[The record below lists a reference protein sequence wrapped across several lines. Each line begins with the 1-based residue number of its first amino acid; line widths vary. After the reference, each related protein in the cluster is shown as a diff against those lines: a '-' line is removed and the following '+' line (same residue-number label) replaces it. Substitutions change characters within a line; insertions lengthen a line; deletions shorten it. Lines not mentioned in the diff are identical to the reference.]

1 MTEHEMVTMVRDN
14 IVRSLGLAKK
24 VCDTLLNDL
33 ARLDIQQRR
42 QAGYSESSSLSGPEQ
57 PRLEQE

>member
-14 IVRSLGLAKK
+14 IVRSLGLTKK

-33 ARLDIQQRR
+33 ARLDLQQRK
-42 QAGYSESSSLSGPEQ
+42 QAGYEQSPSLSGPEQ
-57 PRLEQE
+57 PRLEE